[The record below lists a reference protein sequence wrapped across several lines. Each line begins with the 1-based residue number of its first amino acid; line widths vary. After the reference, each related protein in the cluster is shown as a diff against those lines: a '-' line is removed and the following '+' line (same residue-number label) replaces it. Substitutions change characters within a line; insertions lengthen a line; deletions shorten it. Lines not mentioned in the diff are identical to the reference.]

1 MNKILLTSLALLL
14 SIGMWAQPGQR
25 GERVKAERVA
35 YITSQLHMTPQES
48 AAFWPVYD
56 EYSVEQKKVKKAYKV
71 NADLNG
77 VSDSEA
83 EKIILD
89 RVKMDEELLNLKKQY
104 TNRLL
109 NVLPASK
116 LVKLPKAEREFK
128 KMVLRKI
135 QNRRGNK

>member
-1 MNKILLTSLALLL
+1 
-14 SIGMWAQPGQR
+14 
-25 GERVKAERVA
+25 
-35 YITSQLHMTPQES
+35 MTPQES